1 MNEALRARVLEL
13 MHRHGIGYFDYEG
26 PDGVLTLDADQL
38 EQEHPPILARTA
50 GIFLWRHPADQS
62 VAVWPRRVRRSEV
75 VGWLKIGPLLE
86 PIRAVLRL
94 REAERAQQRE
104 TSYPEGLRKIQIKCS
119 LHPCQR
125 RFPGSIILAPPRP
138 FGSVCPPPPA

>member
-86 PIRAVLRL
+86 PIRAEEDALIRRPKLVDGTLAGYGDRL
-94 REAERAQQRE
+94 
-104 TSYPEGLRKIQIKCS
+104 
-119 LHPCQR
+119 
-125 RFPGSIILAPPRP
+125 F
-138 FGSVCPPPPA
+138 